1 MDENNLSDNM
11 AQITEALNRN
21 TEMLNS
27 LLTFNMAMVPKE
39 QLAKMNLENN
49 IKGQAQAFD
58 GLGNATR
65 GYTRVQQ
72 DSQEAAKKYNEAMTN
87 FKAGLDHGQAAVESF
102 SKAVLSGERSYSKYE
117 STLTSLA
124 NGSTS
129 VLNNFG
135 LLGKGLGILT
145 QGIAKVGS
153 AYLTQADNVLKAS
166 DQLSKFGNAG
176 AMTGEELL
184 KLAHQSG
191 VTSKNLD
198 LLVRPLQSMG
208 SGLVSLGN
216 TVGDGTKAFGRLTSI
231 TNKQREEYLRLGVS
245 QGELIQ
251 NQADYIKL
259 QTISGRNL
267 SARNKDEASLRKA
280 SLEYTDNLLT
290 LSALSGKDIETIKK
304 ENEAAL
310 SREETLIQTNLMEM
324 EINRLRKTGLPLD
337 EERAKK
343 LEAELK
349 ARDALLTG
357 INAQVKDPKMVDA
370 MSKFLATGAVTQ
382 ESAMLARMGVPIEE
396 FARRI
401 KNGEDVTQ
409 EFLNSL
415 KKQGDQTLQNV
426 GVSAMHNKEV
436 RESFG
441 YSKEFLQFLGGRR
454 EKDEVAAKKEA
465 EAKIKAAKE
474 SGKDPMQDT
483 RAKMVTAEIQVATKF
498 DEIVLAGNPLIA
510 GFDRMTL
517 AIGFASA
524 ALTGLV
530 TIGLAKF
537 GNSLVASGTNA
548 LAQATGMGRLGAAAG
563 ALPGAAGALPG
574 AAGAASAAAPA
585 ATAATRATSALSSSM
600 SALTKTLGSVGKVL
614 GSTAGTA
621 GVGAVVGAYQAY
633 SGYQDAAKELKEG
646 KITEEEANKKKG
658 GALGEGAGT
667 ASGTLIGAAIGTAI
681 LPGIGTAIGGA
692 LGGWLGGKGGQ
703 LIGEKLGEKVS
714 TIDTAKSDLAEKEKE
729 IVDAKAKQDAAI
741 ADQKN
746 ATTAEEKAAAA
757 RGVKYWE
764 EKLKEL
770 EVEKAAKEKIKNK
783 EEELQKKEEKNK
795 EAQAK
800 KEEAI
805 QKAKQKIVEAEA
817 KYAKSM
823 ETASLTQKMGFGRE
837 ADQKK
842 ATDEL
847 AKAKAE
853 LGKMSNRPASSF
865 EQKPTEN
872 QPDSS
877 AGDPATELKK
887 MLADR
892 AKLLERGPKTN
903 TTKDAIS
910 WKETMN
916 SLDKA
921 IDSLEQKTK
930 VNSNFG
936 AAAASPAAAKS
947 FNTTT
952 STLAS
957 TASTTSTVKQNERE
971 LQGQEKIEELER
983 QRKKLEEK
991 GPRTNSLQ
999 SKQSYEEMLRTLDG
1013 AIAQEKKNQEA
1024 VKLVPKAA
1032 EGGIFSG
1039 PKSGYPVELHG
1050 NEAVIPLSSK
1060 TELPDGLQ
1068 NNADQ
1073 NSADSKEEKEN
1084 TEAFNKNL
1092 KDSDAILKKLIGNLN
1107 KWNTELDEQLE
1118 LKEEET
1124 EKLEQFVD
1132 GTAGITGGVKNAFFD
1147 LNNFTKQIKVVTGQ
1161 LGSGGAGGS
1170 GGSTGGASGSTGGA
1184 SGSTGGGGFFSNM
1197 GAKLSSGSQPTATS
1211 GEQQTKFLAELKK
1224 QGISDTGSV
1233 SNLMAQVQAESG
1245 FKARS
1250 EDVGKYSA
1258 QTLLR
1263 LYGPS
1268 SGNKVRFRSLE
1279 EAQSVVDKGPE
1290 AVGNVI
1296 YGGRM
1301 GNAADEGY
1309 KYRGR
1314 GLIQLTGKSNYEK
1327 YGNLIGVDLV
1337 KDPDLANDPDIAAK
1351 LAAVYF
1357 KEKQSRGVDL
1367 SNIEQ
1372 VGKSV
1377 GYAGGQSETRKRAQ
1391 LAQSY
1396 SGKLQ
1401 SGEIPQ
1407 AELGGIFDGPMTGYP
1422 VEHHGREITAP
1433 LDANSILEKLATTPA
1448 SQPIESTTTTATV
1461 TETDIND
1468 RIIEMLTDK
1477 FDVMISRLDDMINEL
1492 SESNNT
1498 QSDLLK
1504 YTKV

>member
-11 AQITEALNRN
+11 AQIAEALNRN

-27 LLTFNMAMVPKE
+27 LLAFNMAMVPKE

-58 GLGNATR
+58 VLGNSTR
-65 GYTRVQQ
+65 GYTRIQK
-72 DSQEAAKKYNEAMTN
+72 DSYEAAIKYNEAMTA
-87 FKAGLDHGQAAVESF
+87 FKAGLDHGQSAVDSF
-102 SKAVLSGERSYSKYE
+102 TKAITSGERSYSKYE
-117 STLTSLA
+117 GTLKSAADAVTSFTSALGPNLKFLGVLA
-124 NGSTS
+124 
-129 VLNNFG
+129 
-135 LLGKGLGILT
+135 
-145 QGIAKVGS
+145 QGAAKVGS
-153 AYLTQADNVLKAS
+153 AYFTQADNVLKAS

-176 AMTGEELL
+176 AFTGEELL

-198 LLVRPLQSMG
+198 LLVKPLQSMG
-208 SGLVSLGN
+208 PGLVSLGN
-216 TVGDGTKAFGRLTSI
+216 TVGDGTKAFARLTAI
-231 TNKQREEYLRLGVS
+231 TTQQREAYNRLGVS

-267 SARNKDEASLRKA
+267 SARSKDEASLRQA

-349 ARDALLTG
+349 ARDALLVG
-357 INAQVKDPKMVDA
+357 INNQVKDPKMVDA

-396 FARRI
+396 FAKRI

-465 EAKIKAAKE
+465 EAKIKAQKE
-474 SGKDPMQDT
+474 AGKDPMQDT
-483 RAKMVTAEIQVATKF
+483 RAKMVTAEIEVATKF

-517 AIGFASA
+517 AIGFASV

-530 TIGLAKF
+530 TVGLTKF

-563 ALPGAAGALPG
+563 AVPTLGGAAPAAAGALPG
-574 AAGAASAAAPA
+574 AASGAAAAAP
-585 ATAATRATSALSSSM
+585 AATRATSALASSM
-600 SALTKTLGSVGKVL
+600 SALSKTLGSIAKVA
-614 GSTAGTA
+614 GSTAGVA
-621 GVGAVVGAYQAY
+621 GMGTLVGGYQAY
-633 SGYQDAAKELKEG
+633 SGYQDASKELKEG

-658 GALGEGAGT
+658 SALGEGAGT
-667 ASGTLIGAAIGTAI
+667 ASGTVIGAAIGTAI

-714 TIDTAKSDLAEKEKE
+714 TLDTAKSDLAKKEKE

-757 RGVKYWE
+757 RGIKYWE

-770 EVEKAAKEKIKNK
+770 ETEKTAKEKIKNK
-783 EEELQKKEEKNK
+783 EEELQQKEEKNK

-805 QKAKQKIVEAEA
+805 QKAKEKIVEAEA

-823 ETASLTQKMGFGRE
+823 ETASLAQKMGFGRE

-847 AKAKAE
+847 SKAKAE

-865 EQKPTEN
+865 EQKPTET
-872 QPDSS
+872 PTS
-877 AGDPATELKK
+877 G
-887 MLADR
+887 
-892 AKLLERGPKTN
+892 
-903 TTKDAIS
+903 TT
-910 WKETMN
+910 
-916 SLDKA
+916 
-921 IDSLEQKTK
+921 
-930 VNSNFG
+930 V
-936 AAAASPAAAKS
+936 
-947 FNTTT
+947 
-952 STLAS
+952 
-957 TASTTSTVKQNERE
+957 STTSVVKQQGERKE
-971 LQGQEKIEELER
+971 LQGQDKIDQLER
-983 QRKKLEEK
+983 RRTQIAEQ
-991 GPRTNSLQ
+991 GPRTQNQQ
-999 SKQSYEEMLRTLDG
+999 SIESHEERMKTLDMQ
-1013 AIAQEKKNQEA
+1013 IAEEKRKLEA
-1024 VKLVPKAA
+1024 RPKAA

-1060 TELPDGLQ
+1060 TALPDIFESKSD
-1068 NNADQ
+1068 NKD
-1073 NSADSKEEKEN
+1073 STDSKEEKEN
-1084 TEAFNKNL
+1084 AEAFSKSL
-1092 KDSDAILKKLIGNLN
+1092 KDSDIILKRMTGTFS
-1107 KWNTELDEQLE
+1107 KWNEEIEYQLE
-1118 LKEEET
+1118 LKEEEND
-1124 EKLEQFVD
+1124 KLEDFVN
-1132 GTAGITGGVKNAFFD
+1132 GTAGIKDGFKNTFIDLTNFNKNLKVATRHMRSSVDGG
-1147 LNNFTKQIKVVTGQ
+1147 GY
-1161 LGSGGAGGS
+1161 GGGFGGER
-1170 GGSTGGASGSTGGA
+1170 A
-1184 SGSTGGGGFFSNM
+1184 GSTGGGG
-1197 GAKLSSGSQPTATS
+1197 SSGGGGGSSSSGGGGGSSSSGGGGGSSSSGGGSSSSGGGSSSSGGGGRQTSQVGNDPSKEERASMATAGETKKGVSEKDLADQGIMIKSGDVQAPNATLDSDLIQKAKTIQNQIPGFKYFSSFNDRYHKEKHPNSKHALGKAIDFTLTKSPTPEEGQQITDQLKKMGFGFVQDEYNNAKSYTTGGHIHAQLSAADGGITS
-1211 GEQQTKFLAELKK
+1211 G
-1224 QGISDTGSV
+1224 
-1233 SNLMAQVQAESG
+1233 
-1245 FKARS
+1245 
-1250 EDVGKYSA
+1250 
-1258 QTLLR
+1258 
-1263 LYGPS
+1263 PS
-1268 SGNKVRFRSLE
+1268 
-1279 EAQSVVDKGPE
+1279 
-1290 AVGNVI
+1290 
-1296 YGGRM
+1296 
-1301 GNAADEGY
+1301 
-1309 KYRGR
+1309 
-1314 GLIQLTGKSNYEK
+1314 
-1327 YGNLIGVDLV
+1327 
-1337 KDPDLANDPDIAAK
+1337 
-1351 LAAVYF
+1351 
-1357 KEKQSRGVDL
+1357 
-1367 SNIEQ
+1367 
-1372 VGKSV
+1372 
-1377 GYAGGQSETRKRAQ
+1377 
-1391 LAQSY
+1391 
-1396 SGKLQ
+1396 
-1401 SGEIPQ
+1401 
-1407 AELGGIFDGPMTGYP
+1407 TGYP
-1422 VEHHGREITAP
+1422 ATLHGNEVIVP
-1433 LDANSILEKLATTPA
+1433 LDANSILEKLASTPA
-1448 SQPIESTTTTATV
+1448 IQTTDNATSTTTSTITG
-1461 TETDIND
+1461 TDIND

-1477 FDVMISRLDDMINEL
+1477 FDSMIAKLDDVINEL

-1504 YTKV
+1504 YSKI